1 MRKLFA
7 SLKKEYLLLSRDI
20 GGLLI
25 LFLMPVLLVIT
36 ITLIQETTFKSVRG
50 ANVEVLI
57 VDRDHG
63 KISEEIKKNLQEIP
77 FLQPISTL
85 EEKAITEKQASQLVA
100 KGTYQLAV
108 VIPEGLSEELN
119 VLIDRNV
126 EKIISGFS
134 GGTEENSYSKE
145 QKAPP
150 KTIRLYFDPATQQ
163 TFRSSVQFSVEKMI
177 SKLEAQFI
185 YKAFEQELGNS
196 DGLQAMRT
204 QNFVRFEKINPSLSG
219 GEILPNSVQ
228 HNIPAWTLFAI
239 FFLILPL
246 SLNLVKE
253 KHQGTFIRLQTSPV
267 NYLTLV
273 SGKAIL
279 YLLVCLLQFLLILG
293 IGIFLFPQIGLPELQ
308 LQGNLFLLLIVTVFS
323 GLAAIGLGVLL
334 GTLFSTQE
342 QAAPFGAILVILL
355 AAIGGVW
362 VPVFAMPGM
371 MRHLATLSPMNWG
384 LEAYYVLFLR
394 NGSLVEIAPYLL
406 ALFLFFVVTAGIAL
420 LVYEK
425 KKKV

>member
-25 LFLMPVLLVIT
+25 LFLMPVLLVVT

-57 VDRDHG
+57 VDQDHG

-85 EEKAITEKQASQLVA
+85 EEKAITESQASQLVA

-134 GGTEENSYSKE
+134 GGTEENSFSKE
-145 QKAPP
+145 QKTPP

-163 TFRSSVQFSVEKMI
+163 TFRSSVQFAVEKMI

-185 YKAFEQELGNS
+185 YEAFEQELGSS

-267 NYLTLV
+267 NYWTLV

-293 IGIFLFPQIGLPELQ
+293 IGILLFPQIGLPELQ
-308 LQGNLFLLLIVTVFS
+308 LQGNFIWLLLVTVFS
-323 GLAAIGLGVLL
+323 GLAAIGLGILL

-362 VPVFAMPGM
+362 VPVFAMPEM
-371 MRHLATLSPMNWG
+371 MRHLAALSPMNWG

-394 NGSLVEIAPYLL
+394 NGSLAEIVPYLL
-406 ALFLFFVVTAGIAL
+406 ALTVFFITTAGIAL
-420 LVYEK
+420 LIYEK